1 MGDRLVTKILLTN
14 DDGWDAPGITTLERI
29 LTEFGQVV
37 VVAPATPQSGVGHQ
51 MTFEIPMALTEYS
64 TNHWRLSGT
73 PADCAR
79 VGLSQLGQDFDWV
92 FSGINNGGNLG
103 VDFFV
108 SGTVAAAREATFF
121 GARAIAISQHR
132 LNYPEAFDW
141 DKSKELA
148 RQVITQL
155 MTKADFG
162 AGQLVNV
169 NLPDCSQ
176 RDVSAVSIVE
186 CQRDTNPLPFEYR
199 TASKEEIANDPNFDQ
214 CDSLESDQ
222 HRSLVYCGTYNS
234 RKRDPGKD
242 IGVCLGGD
250 VAITWN

>member
-1 MGDRLVTKILLTN
+1 MTKILLTN
-14 DDGWDAPGITTLERI
+14 DDGWDAPGIATLEGI
-29 LTEFGQVV
+29 LAEFGQVV
-37 VVAPATPQSGVGHQ
+37 VVAPTNPQSGISHQ
-51 MTFEIPMALTEYS
+51 MTFETAMTLTQYS
-64 TNHWRLSGT
+64 TNRWHLSGT

-79 VGLSQLGQDFDWV
+79 VGLSQLGQEFDWV

-121 GARAIAISQHR
+121 GARAVAISQHR
-132 LNYPEAFDW
+132 LNYPEVFDW
-141 DKSKELA
+141 DKTKGLVQRVVRQLLA
-148 RQVITQL
+148 
-155 MTKADFG
+155 KPDFG

-176 RDVSAVSIVE
+176 RDIEAVSIVE

-199 TASKEEIANDPNFDQ
+199 KSHSSENHKPNH
-214 CDSLESDQ
+214 C
-222 HRSLVYCGTYNS
+222 SLVYCGTYNS

-242 IGVCLGGD
+242 IDVCLGGD
-250 VAITWN
+250 VAITWS